1 MNESVQPKTD
11 NKTKSVGWKYRYRV
25 SKMLEAQ
32 KREKS
37 KVSTSKKPEPISAHE
52 QLDPELARLTPEQRA
67 VGWKHRLVKF
77 VLLGKRLIFL

>member
-1 MNESVQPKTD
+1 M
-11 NKTKSVGWKYRYRV
+11 R
-25 SKMLEAQ
+25 EAQ

-67 VGWKHRLVKF
+67 VGWKHRLVEF
-77 VLLGKRLIFL
+77 VLLGKRLIFCETRSNRSIEVYSKHLAQY